1 MFRFDA
7 LYVDGV
13 REIKSGI
20 KQLLDEKYSDMF
32 PSDKKSKI
40 LIKPNLN
47 SNMNALTG
55 NTTDLRVVAAVI
67 EFLKGRGYKDITI
80 GEGTNSGYYRSN
92 ISVIE
97 RLRYDELGL
106 YYGVMVKDFNYSDT
120 VPVSFERGVKAGVA
134 RECTE
139 ADFLI
144 NMPKLKTH
152 FEAGMTVCL
161 KNLIGC
167 LVGQENKKKVHGA
180 LSDNIINL
188 NQGVKPH
195 LHIVDGVIAMEGLG
209 PTRGTPLR
217 SGAIFVGDDPYIV
230 DLMCARFASF
240 PYQKIGPLAVA
251 KRRGL
256 IKDEHLHFVND
267 FPLERIHRFKP
278 PTAGP
283 LATFIHSPKRQKYF
297 LAIRRTPLFN
307 YLCSTEIVGKLLYLT
322 GLRQDVFI
330 RDEMRWEGLSLK
342 KGKCTDCGICARYC
356 LTEID
361 LPHVLD
367 KAAGMDNGWQQ
378 RCIHC
383 LYCFS
388 VCPESAIEF
397 HGTQGFMEEQV
408 RQYGDVIKEMVK

>member
-20 KQLLDEKYSDMF
+20 KQLLDEKYSDVF

-67 EFLKGRGYKDITI
+67 EFLQDRGYKDITI

-106 YYGVMVKDFNYSDT
+106 YYGIMVKDFNYSDT

-134 RECTE
+134 KECVE

-144 NMPKLKTH
+144 NMPKIKTH

-167 LVGQENKKKVHGA
+167 LVGQQNKKKAHGA
-180 LSDNIINL
+180 LSDNIVNL
-188 NQGVKPH
+188 NMAVKPH

-217 SGAIFVGDDPYIV
+217 AGVIFVGDDPFIV

-240 PYQKIGPLAVA
+240 PYQKVGPLAAA
-251 KRRGL
+251 KRRGI
-256 IKDEHLHFVND
+256 IKDEHLQFVND
-267 FPLERIHRFKP
+267 FPLEHIHRFKP

-297 LAIRRTPLFN
+297 LAIRQTPLFN
-307 YLCSTEIVGKLLYLT
+307 YLCSTEIGGKLLYLA

-330 RDEMRWEGLSLK
+330 RDEMQWGGLSLK
-342 KGKCTDCGICARYC
+342 KEKCTDCGICARYC
-356 LTEID
+356 PIEIG
-361 LPHVLD
+361 LPHALD
-367 KAAGMDNGWQQ
+367 KAEGMDSEWQE
-378 RCIHC
+378 RCVHC

-388 VCPESAIEF
+388 VCPKSAIEF
-397 HGTQGFMEEQV
+397 HGTQGFMEEQI
-408 RQYGDVIKEMVK
+408 RQYGEIIKKMVK

>member
-7 LYVDGV
+7 ITVDSV
-13 REIKSGI
+13 KKIKSGI
-20 KQLLDEKYSDMF
+20 KQLLDERYSDVF
-32 PSDKKSKI
+32 PPDKKSKI

-67 EFLKGRGYKDITI
+67 EYLQDRGYTSITI

-120 VPVSFERGVKAGVA
+120 APVHFEKGVEAGVA
-134 RECTE
+134 KECVE
-139 ADFLI
+139 ADFMI

-167 LVGQENKKKVHGA
+167 LVGQENKKKTHGA
-180 LSDNIINL
+180 LSDNIVNL
-188 NQGVKPH
+188 NLAVKPD

-209 PTRGTPLR
+209 PTRGTPR
-217 SGAIFVGDDPYIV
+217 RTGVIFAGDDPYIV

-240 PYQKIGPLAVA
+240 PYQKIGPIAAA
-251 KRRGL
+251 KRRG
-256 IKDEHLHFVND
+256 IVTEEHLKFVKA
-267 FPLERIHRFKP
+267 FPLERIHTFKP

-297 LAIRRTPLFN
+297 LAIRQTPLFN
-307 YLCSTEIVGKLLYLT
+307 YLCSTEIGGKLLYLT

-330 RDEMRWEGLSLK
+330 RDEMQWEGLSLK
-342 KGKCTDCGICARYC
+342 KEKCTNCGICAKYC
-356 LTEID
+356 PTEIA
-361 LPHVLD
+361 LPHALNEN
-367 KAAGMDNGWQQ
+367 AGMGNQWQSK
-378 RCIHC
+378 CIRC

-388 VCPESAIEF
+388 VCPNSAIEF
-397 HGTQGFMEEQV
+397 HGTKGFMEEQD
-408 RQYGDVIKEMVK
+408 RQYGQIIKKMVR

>member
-7 LYVDGV
+7 ITVDSV

-20 KQLLDEKYSDMF
+20 KQLLSDKYSDMF
-32 PSDKKSKI
+32 PTDRKSKI

-67 EFLKGRGYKDITI
+67 EYLQDCGYKAITI

-92 ISVIE
+92 ISVVQ

-106 YYGVMVKDFNYSDT
+106 HYGVMIKDFNYSDT
-120 VPVSFERGVKAGVA
+120 SPVSFERGVEAGVA

-144 NMPKLKTH
+144 NMPKIKTH

-180 LSDNIINL
+180 LSDNIVNL
-188 NQGVKPH
+188 NLAIKPN
-195 LHIVDGVIAMEGLG
+195 LHIVDGVISMEGLG
-209 PTRGTPLR
+209 PTRGTPLLT
-217 SGAIFVGDDPYIV
+217 GVIFAGNDPYVV

-240 PYQKIGPLAVA
+240 PYQKIGPLAAA
-251 KRRGL
+251 KRRG
-256 IKDEHLHFVND
+256 IITDEHLNFVKTI
-267 FPLERIHRFKP
+267 PLERIYKFKP

-307 YLCSTEIVGKLLYLT
+307 YLCSTEIVGKLLYMT

-330 RDEMRWEGLSLK
+330 RDEMQWEGLSLK
-342 KGKCTDCGICARYC
+342 KEKCTDCGICARYC
-356 LTEID
+356 PIEIE
-361 LPHVLD
+361 LPRAFD
-367 KAAGMDNGWQQ
+367 KSAGIDRHWQEKCLQ
-378 RCIHC
+378 C

-388 VCPESAIEF
+388 VCPKSAIEF
-397 HGTQGFMEEQV
+397 HGTLGFMEEQE
-408 RQYGDVIKEMVK
+408 RQYGEIIKRMVK